1 MASNPETTDAV
12 CGCDGFF
19 DAGCPACTPAPDLR
33 MLSPVEL
40 AAGLRGMAEH
50 RDAGNLSEMEAALLR
65 AAATY
70 LAGATDSLREHMAL
84 LRTAGE
90 ETAAVRKMSVSIEDL
105 ARKLGF
111 YEGRDRAVT
120 ICLRKAQA
128 SEEDDLTPIEEAIR
142 EQLIFASRE
151 IRELQPKGKGT
162 EA

>member
-1 MASNPETTDAV
+1 MSDQAAHKTTEA
-12 CGCDGFF
+12 
-19 DAGCPACTPAPDLR
+19 DLR
-33 MLSPVEL
+33 MLSPVAL
-40 AAGLRGMAEH
+40 AAGLRGLAEH
-50 RDAGNLSEMEAALLR
+50 RDAGNLSPMEAALLT

-70 LAGATDSLREHMAL
+70 IAGATDSLREHMAMI
-84 LRTAGE
+84 RMARE

-120 ICLRKAQA
+120 VCLRKAQA

-151 IRELQPKGKGT
+151 IREMQPKGKGT

>member
-1 MASNPETTDAV
+1 MSGGTMRSI
-12 CGCDGFF
+12 
-19 DAGCPACTPAPDLR
+19 PAMVADLR
-33 MLSPVEL
+33 GLAKHLATLDSGSPEASL
-40 AAGLRGMAEH
+40 I
-50 RDAGNLSEMEAALLR
+50 RDAANYIE
-65 AAATY
+65 
-70 LAGATDSLREHMAL
+70 GATGSLREHMGL
-84 LRTAGE
+84 LKASRE
-90 ETAAVRKMSVSIEDL
+90 EAAAVRKMSVSIEDL